1 MTTRDI
7 IKVLLYRFQI
17 LRGSFVL
24 LSPSSRSFPVVHP
37 LSSLAIPSIRGIPT
51 DLSSSPGQLLEL
63 FEQEPFWI
71 QNMPKVTPRARYPPS
86 QGDGRSSAARSQPRP
101 QRRSS
106 TLAQREPSE
115 DSEGQVPSSAAPSGH
130 EFCFETVA
138 LLEKDKQYLMQERDN
153 ANVAQR
159 QQKEENKRLA
169 EQLQRSQ
176 RESQQLRQQLS
187 ALQASLGQ
195 SNG

>member
-1 MTTRDI
+1 
-7 IKVLLYRFQI
+7 
-17 LRGSFVL
+17 
-24 LSPSSRSFPVVHP
+24 
-37 LSSLAIPSIRGIPT
+37 
-51 DLSSSPGQLLEL
+51 
-63 FEQEPFWI
+63 
-71 QNMPKVTPRARYPPS
+71 MPKVTPRARNPPS

-106 TLAQREPSE
+106 TLARREPSE

-169 EQLQRSQ
+169 EELQR
-176 RESQQLRQQLS
+176 LRQEKS

-195 SNG
+195 SNGEKEAAQAFLQRLYDGIGSYHEELGRELGREPEPQPNGEDNINILSPMANPTDPWMGHGDLEM